1 MNLTEL
7 DKNEEADKSPQ
18 QKRGRT
24 ISRNNWRRTGN
35 RITVDRLLML
45 DNYDKGGILAPIVEV
60 SNEMTMIMTT
70 DESRVITGHQTT
82 SSKLTSKHNFR
93 SNEEEEKEI
102 NNYQSPDNML
112 QEVHEDRN
120 ESRPTLTMT

>member
-112 QEVHEDRN
+112 QEVDEDRN